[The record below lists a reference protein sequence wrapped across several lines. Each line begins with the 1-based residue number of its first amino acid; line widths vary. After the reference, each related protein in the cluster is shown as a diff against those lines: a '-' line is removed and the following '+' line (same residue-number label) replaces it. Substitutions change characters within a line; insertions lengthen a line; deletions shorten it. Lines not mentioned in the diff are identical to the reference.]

1 MVASDRDKSMK
12 GPLNTWLSF
21 GFRNKFSCFL
31 FRCVSVCRQVSVG
44 AAPAC
49 VPVETFIATGA
60 KKCTDLTAIIFRCA
74 RKSRRFRKEV
84 Y

>member
-1 MVASDRDKSMK
+1 M
-12 GPLNTWLSF
+12 
-21 GFRNKFSCFL
+21 
-31 FRCVSVCRQVSVG
+31 CRQVSVG
-44 AAPAC
+44 AAPTC